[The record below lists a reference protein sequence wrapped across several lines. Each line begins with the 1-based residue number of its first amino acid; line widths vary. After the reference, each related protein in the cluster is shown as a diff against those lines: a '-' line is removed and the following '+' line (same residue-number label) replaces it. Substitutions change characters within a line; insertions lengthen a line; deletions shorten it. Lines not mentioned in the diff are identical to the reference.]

1 MTRPNAPGSP
11 RSSKSTTRIT
21 IAAPFLITSF
31 NLLTRQLDFDDDT
44 LSDDATDIVRKA
56 AKKNDV
62 PVIRPERFR
71 GEDLLDDL
79 ADAPPE
85 SHIPCLE
92 AAMTATEAGESIIEE
107 RGRDW
112 TGFDVPGVMNNPLE
126 VALGTCWP
134 WADPEVGEEIRTQ
147 WVTMINQARAQDGV
161 SVAVVPLRV
170 LAEKDGVLDTLEAQN
185 LTISGPE
192 WRPEPAPR

>member
-1 MTRPNAPGSP
+1 M
-11 RSSKSTTRIT
+11 
-21 IAAPFLITSF
+21 
-31 NLLTRQLDFDDDT
+31 
-44 LSDDATDIVRKA
+44 RKA
-56 AKKNDV
+56 AKKADV
-62 PVIRPERFR
+62 PIVRPTRFR

-79 ADAPPE
+79 ADADPK

-92 AAMTATEAGESIIEE
+92 AAMTATEAGKPIIEE

-112 TGFDVPGVMNNPLE
+112 TQFDVPGVMENPLE

-170 LAEKDGVLDTLEAQN
+170 LAEKDGVLDALEAQG
-185 LTISGPE
+185 LDISGPE
-192 WRPEPAPR
+192 WRTTPVALPAQEPAPAP